1 MSEGTIINI
10 FKLISWER
18 KKQTKKKIKRWWKNK
33 IIFLSIIEIINAI
46 IGIFEVCSKLADDE
60 SNVVDSE
67 IIDEIKSQII

>member
-1 MSEGTIINI
+1 MSEGTIINM

-18 KKQTKKKIKRWWKNK
+18 KKQTKKKIKRWCKNK
-33 IIFLSIIEIINAI
+33 IIFFSIIEIISAI
-46 IGIFEVCSKLADDE
+46 IGIFEVCSKFADDV